1 MTAAS
6 GDRENQLPPNPERPG
21 TIPAA
26 EPEWKRVHPVSPLV
40 RGWIALA
47 AIAYFVGRDRVEA
60 MFRNEGGTGPLPE
73 GTPLLWAVLGL
84 LAVLL
89 IVAGIFF
96 LSWWFTR
103 YQVTADHVRVRSGVL
118 FRQHRQARLDR
129 VQAIDIVQPL
139 LARLFGLAELRFEVA
154 DAGESAVRLAFLRID
169 DARSLRA
176 TILDRASGAE
186 PEAGTGSDGAGR
198 APASEA
204 PEYPILALAPKR
216 VVGATLLSG
225 NTIFL
230 ILGTAFVVVLAAVT
244 RAGVSLAVIIPVILG
259 VAGGYWSAFNSAWNF
274 RAAVSRDGIRI
285 RYGLLD
291 TRTQTVPPG
300 RIQAVAVSQPLLW
313 RLTGWYRISVN
324 VAGYG
329 TGATSEGAA
338 RTRLLP
344 AGTLEETM
352 QILAIVLPNPG
363 SDDPRGLFAAGMAGS
378 GEDHGFTVSP
388 RRARWVA
395 PLQWRRSGFAVT
407 QTALLCRSGRL
418 WRSLAVVPHER
429 IQSMALEQGPLA
441 RKLRI
446 ADLRLHS
453 TPGPVAP
460 RIRQID
466 AAAALELFDEQ
477 SLRARD
483 ARRRDRTE
491 RWLHRETA
499 TGPAPA
505 AGDANASSAA
515 TPPGT
520 PPAPEV
526 PAADLPKAPGGP
538 ETPGVRQT
546 PPPPPPPP
554 PAPPAGPAGTTTE
567 ENWNEHR

>member
-6 GDRENQLPPNPERPG
+6 GDRENQELPPGPV
-21 TIPAA
+21 PAA
-26 EPEWKRVHPVSPLV
+26 EPDWKRVHPVSPLV

-60 MFRNEGGTGPLPE
+60 IIRNESGSGPLPA
-73 GTPLLWAVLGL
+73 GTPVLWAVLGL

-89 IVAGIFF
+89 VVAGIFF

-154 DAGESAVRLAFLRID
+154 DAGESAVRLAFLRLD
-169 DARSLRA
+169 EARTLRA

-186 PEAGTGSDGAGR
+186 AETGTSNDGAER
-198 APASEA
+198 TPASEA
-204 PEYPILALAPKR
+204 PEYPVLALAPQR
-216 VVGATLLSG
+216 VLGATLLSG
-225 NTIFL
+225 NTVFL
-230 ILGTAFVVVLAAVT
+230 LLGTAFVVILAAVT
-244 RAGVSLAVIIPVILG
+244 QSGISLAIIIPVVLG
-259 VAGGYWSAFNSAWNF
+259 VAGGYWSTFNSAWNF

-363 SDDPRGLFAAGMAGS
+363 SADPRGLFAAGIAGS

-429 IQSMALEQGPLA
+429 VQSMALEQGPLA

-466 AAAALELFDEQ
+466 SAAALELFDEQ

-505 AGDANASSAA
+505 AAGANNP
-515 TPPGT
+515 TDVPPGT
-520 PPAPEV
+520 PLPDGQAGA
-526 PAADLPKAPGGP
+526 AADFPEPPQTPKAPP
-538 ETPGVRQT
+538 EARSAGTP
-546 PPPPPPPP
+546 
-554 PAPPAGPAGTTTE
+554 ATTTE

>member
-6 GDRENQLPPNPERPG
+6 GDRENQLPEHPEHPG
-21 TIPAA
+21 PIPAA

-154 DAGESAVRLAFLRID
+154 DAGESAVRLAFLRLD

-186 PEAGTGSDGAGR
+186 PETGTGTGGDGAVR

-418 WRSLAVVPHER
+418 WRSLDVVPHER

-441 RKLRI
+441 RKLGI

-505 AGDANASSAA
+505 SGDATAPPAA
-515 TPPGT
+515 APPGM
-520 PPAPEV
+520 PAAPEV
-526 PAADLPKAPGGP
+526 PAADLPGA
-538 ETPGVRQT
+538 Q
-546 PPPPPPPP
+546 
-554 PAPPAGPAGTTTE
+554 PAPRPAGSAGTTTE

>member
-1 MTAAS
+1 MTTPEDPGAPD
-6 GDRENQLPPNPERPG
+6 GQEQPPAGPG
-21 TIPAA
+21 T
-26 EPEWKRVHPVSPLV
+26 EWKRVHPVSPLV

-47 AIAYFVGRDRVEA
+47 AIAYFVGRDQVEGL
-60 MFRNEGGTGPLPE
+60 FLREESSGPLPP
-73 GTPLLWAVLGL
+73 GTPLLWGVLALIAVL
-84 LAVLL
+84 VV
-89 IVAGIFF
+89 ISVVFF

-103 YQVTADHVRVRSGVL
+103 YQVTAEHVRVRSGVL

-129 VQAIDIVQPL
+129 VQAIDINQPL

-154 DAGESAVRLAFLRID
+154 DAGESAVRLAFLRLD

-186 PEAGTGSDGAGR
+186 PSAAAPGEPGEPGA
-198 APASEA
+198 PSEA
-204 PEYPILALAPKR
+204 PEQPVLALTPGR
-216 VVGATLLSG
+216 VIGATLLSG
-225 NTIFL
+225 NTVFL
-230 ILGTAFVVVLAAVT
+230 LIAAAAIAGITAVTGEGISLAA
-244 RAGVSLAVIIPVILG
+244 LIPVGLG
-259 VAGGYWSAFNSAWNF
+259 VAGGYWSTLSGAWNF
-274 RAAVSRDGIRI
+274 RAAISRDGVRI
-285 RYGLLD
+285 RSGLLD

-300 RIQAVAVSQPLLW
+300 RIQAVAVTQPLLW

-329 TGATSEGAA
+329 VAAGNDAA

-344 AGTLEETM
+344 VGTLDETLR
-352 QILAIVLPNPG
+352 ILALVLPNPG
-363 SDDPRGLFAAGMAGS
+363 TADPVGLFTAGIQGS

-395 PLQWRRSGFAVT
+395 PLQWRRSGYALT
-407 QTALLCRSGRL
+407 GTALLSRRGRL

-453 TPGPVAP
+453 TPGPVSP
-460 RIRQID
+460 RIRQLED
-466 AAAALELFDEQ
+466 SVLLELFSEQ
-477 SLRARD
+477 SVRAAD

-499 TGPAPA
+499 TGPAVPGTGLPKPA
-505 AGDANASSAA
+505 APAEAA
-515 TPPGT
+515 QPGEAAQ
-520 PPAPEV
+520 PAP
-526 PAADLPKAPGGP
+526 
-538 ETPGVRQT
+538 QM
-546 PPPPPPPP
+546 
-554 PAPPAGPAGTTTE
+554 E

>member
-1 MTAAS
+1 
-6 GDRENQLPPNPERPG
+6 
-21 TIPAA
+21 
-26 EPEWKRVHPVSPLV
+26 VSPLV

-60 MFRNEGGTGPLPE
+60 LFRNDGGSSPLPA
-73 GTPLLWAVLGL
+73 GTPVLWAVLGL
-84 LAVLL
+84 VAVLL
-89 IVAGIFF
+89 AIAVIFF

-103 YQVTADHVRVRSGVL
+103 YQVTSDHVRVRSGII

-154 DAGESAVRLAFLRID
+154 DAGESAVRLAFLPID

-186 PEAGTGSDGAGR
+186 PEAGPGTDGA
-198 APASEA
+198 APATASEA
-204 PEYPILALAPKR
+204 PEFPILALTPGR
-216 VVGATLLSG
+216 VAGATLLSG

-230 ILGTAFVVVLAAVT
+230 LLGAAFVAVLAAVT
-244 RAGVSLAVIIPVILG
+244 RQGISLAVFIPVALG
-259 VAGGYWSAFNSAWNF
+259 AAGGYWTAFNSAWNF
-274 RAAVSRDGIRI
+274 RAAASRDGIRI

-344 AGTLEETM
+344 AGTLEEAL
-352 QILAIVLPNPG
+352 QILALVLPNPG
-363 SDDPRGLFAAGMAGS
+363 SDDPRGLFTAGMAGS
-378 GEDHGFTVSP
+378 GEAHGFTVSP

-395 PLQWRRSGFAVT
+395 PLQWRRSGYALT
-407 QTALLCRSGRL
+407 ETALLSRSGRL

-460 RIRQID
+460 RIRQLD
-466 AAAALELFDEQ
+466 TGVLRQLFDEQ

-491 RWLHRETA
+491 RWMHRETA
-499 TGPAPA
+499 TGPAPVPENPPA
-505 AGDANASSAA
+505 APPAD
-515 TPPGT
+515 PGT
-520 PPAPEV
+520 PP
-526 PAADLPKAPGGP
+526 PA
-538 ETPGVRQT
+538 TPGSQ
-546 PPPPPPPP
+546 PN
-554 PAPPAGPAGTTTE
+554 E
-567 ENWNEHR
+567 ERP

>member
-6 GDRENQLPPNPERPG
+6 GDRENQELPENPEPV
-21 TIPAA
+21 PAA
-26 EPEWKRVHPVSPLV
+26 EPDWKRVHPVSPLV

-60 MFRNEGGTGPLPE
+60 MFRNEGGGPLPD
-73 GTPLLWAVLGL
+73 GTPVLWAVLGL

-89 IVAGIFF
+89 VVAGIFF

-103 YQVTADHVRVRSGVL
+103 YQVTADHVRVRSGIL

-154 DAGESAVRLAFLRID
+154 DAGESAVRLAFLRLD

-186 PEAGTGSDGAGR
+186 PEAGTGNHGAGR

-204 PEYPILALAPKR
+204 PEYPILALAPGR
-216 VVGATLLSG
+216 VLGAALLSG
-225 NTIFL
+225 NTVFL
-230 ILGTAFVVVLAAVT
+230 LLGTAFVVVLAAVT
-244 RAGVSLAVIIPVILG
+244 REGISLAVIIPVLLG
-259 VAGGYWSAFNSAWNF
+259 VAGGYWSAINSAWNF
-274 RAAVSRDGIRI
+274 RAAVSRDGIRV

-313 RLTGWYRISVN
+313 RLTGWYRVSVN

-363 SDDPRGLFAAGMAGS
+363 SDDPYGLFAAGMAGS
-378 GEDHGFTVSP
+378 GEAHGFTNSP

-407 QTALLCRSGRL
+407 QTALLSRSGRL

-466 AAAALELFDEQ
+466 AAAALQLFDEQ

-505 AGDANASSAA
+505 AEASAGLPERAASAEAAPAEAAPEERAPGTALPSEAPPGGPPHAGPAA
-515 TPPGT
+515 TP
-520 PPAPEV
+520 
-526 PAADLPKAPGGP
+526 
-538 ETPGVRQT
+538 
-546 PPPPPPPP
+546 
-554 PAPPAGPAGTTTE
+554 TE